1 MVIWF
6 LENRLT
12 KPLDFWLYICSATT
26 QYFYRLYNLNTR
38 TQLRTPALWQSVK
51 RLLGYSLALFQP
63 LQFFF
68 YFILFCFVFQSLS
81 LSLMIRCFA
90 LILSNI
96 SCFHWYSVLSL
107 LLVMFIFYYFPI
119 WCISVCF
126 STSLPLFSCACVPI
140 PFAIHVIFIFFLDYK
155 SLYEWEHECINQAH
169 GTCICI
175 LISFRHAQ
183 NEKQQ
188 CILFCFH
195 FVSPIHDDL
204 ALFLIFIWFLRFAM
218 FALKMQC
225 VEIFFLRITMAD
237 AEILFLCHVVLCL
250 PYIYLICVN
259 TNDMLD
265 RITD

>member
-1 MVIWF
+1 MFSLIFCVISVVSNVHILLFPHLVYISVF
-6 LENRLT
+6 LYL
-12 KPLDFWLYICSATT
+12 SATLFLCMCADPVLDSC
-26 QYFYRLYNLNTR
+26 YFY
-38 TQLRTPALWQSVK
+38 
-51 RLLGYSLALFQP
+51 F
-63 LQFFF
+63 
-68 YFILFCFVFQSLS
+68 
-81 LSLMIRCFA
+81 
-90 LILSNI
+90 
-96 SCFHWYSVLSL
+96 
-107 LLVMFIFYYFPI
+107 
-119 WCISVCF
+119 
-126 STSLPLFSCACVPI
+126 
-140 PFAIHVIFIFFLDYK
+140 FFLDYK